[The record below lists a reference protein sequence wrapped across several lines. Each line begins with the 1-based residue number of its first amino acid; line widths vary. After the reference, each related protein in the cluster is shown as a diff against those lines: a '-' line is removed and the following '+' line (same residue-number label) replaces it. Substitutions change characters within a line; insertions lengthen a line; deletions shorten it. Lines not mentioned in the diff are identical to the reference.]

1 MAGCSGDPDHTRASP
16 DTKPGESLS
25 PCLMRGGTTGTAEG
39 WCLQVAPPPLRPCGG
54 LAGPC
59 PTQSQCL
66 AAAAGTRPQGPLS
79 ANETLCSGRAPGPPH
94 GGHTGEGLAEL
105 CTPLAIGH
113 TRPESQRPQ
122 WDPAVVG
129 QAEPQAKSTRHQ
141 PRQNR
146 PGGKRK
152 KRLLPLKD
160 GQGGKPGCRG
170 LSSVQELRCVVSQQG
185 SENPQRST
193 GRARRGSGQGALT
206 LFQR

>member
-1 MAGCSGDPDHTRASP
+1 MSRKQQHWAPRGTPPSWHHSQGPAGRGHPVTGATQLGGLTPPEMAGCSGDPDHTRASP

-152 KRLLPLKD
+152 N
-160 GQGGKPGCRG
+160 GC
-170 LSSVQELRCVVSQQG
+170 CH
-185 SENPQRST
+185 
-193 GRARRGSGQGALT
+193 
-206 LFQR
+206 